1 MAKKKK
7 KDTKLPEPI
16 RILEYKGWSA
26 GDRCYTVFL
35 GETKPSLCDILYF
48 HPDDNI
54 SPAVCVTDIVTG
66 KYRVAAVRSISE
78 TAKGA
83 QDLKPKWE
91 KYLAKQ
97 KTKK

>member
-16 RILEYKGWSA
+16 RILEYKGVVCRRSMLY
-26 GDRCYTVFL
+26 RL
-35 GETKPSLCDILYF
+35 SRETKPSLCDILYF

-83 QDLKPKWE
+83 KDLKPKWE